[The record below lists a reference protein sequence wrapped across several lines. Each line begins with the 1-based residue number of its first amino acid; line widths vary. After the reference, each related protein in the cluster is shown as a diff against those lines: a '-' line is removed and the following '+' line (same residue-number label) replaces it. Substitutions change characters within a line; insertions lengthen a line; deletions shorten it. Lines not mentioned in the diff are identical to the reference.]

1 MTLRTQPKADERSL
15 IATLLPV
22 ALPVLG
28 LGVLF
33 VLWWLGTMVLSDD
46 TSFVRR
52 FAPDYAFESLWTLVQ
67 SGDLWPHL
75 IASMRRVLIGLAIS
89 AAVGV
94 PVGLLVGSSRAAT
107 QLSSVSFQFLRMIS
121 PLSWTPLA
129 IILFG
134 VGDMPVYFLVAIGA
148 VWPVILNT
156 AAGVAALDPRWLAVG
171 RSLGADRRELVT
183 SIVWPGIRSHLLTG
197 LRLSVGLA
205 WIILVPAEMLG
216 VDSGLGYLI
225 LDSRDRLAYGD
236 VMAVILVIG
245 LCGCALDLAARWLF
259 QPRRRAS
266 GRISANAGNRAAS
279 TQASYAP
286 AATD

>member
-1 MTLRTQPKADERSL
+1 MTSRTRVNGDGRST
-15 IATLLPV
+15 IALLSPVVLPV
-22 ALPVLG
+22 AGLAVL
-28 LGVLF
+28 LA
-33 VLWWLGTMVLSDD
+33 LWWLGTTVLTDES
-46 TSFVRR
+46 SFVRR
-52 FAPDYAFESLWTLVQ
+52 FAPADAFEALLSLVT
-67 SGDLWPHL
+67 SGELWPHL
-75 IASMRRVLIGLAIS
+75 LASMRRVLVGLAIS

-94 PVGLLVGSSRAAT
+94 PVGLLVGSSRAVT

-134 VGDMPVYFLVAIGA
+134 IGDMPVYFLVAIGA

-183 SIVWPGIRSHLLTG
+183 SIVWPGIRSHMLTG

-245 LCGCALDLAARWLF
+245 LCGCALDLGARWLF
-259 QPRRRAS
+259 RTRRRTV
-266 GRISANAGNRAAS
+266 GRVRAGRNSRAAVV
-279 TQASYAP
+279 QPPYAT
-286 AATD
+286 AVTD